1 MSLSSQPANLI
12 HRPASL
18 SRSQD
23 TAPSLS
29 SHVAGNIPN
38 STSNAANSASTFEF
52 TKRKRWADLL
62 IHELSEAIIFV
73 LSNECKVLFCSRA
86 VSELL
91 GWRDAELID
100 KDLVD
105 LVNGE
110 DKHAFRASFE
120 QSLRSRMEM
129 LSYVRFKCQH
139 EYTSPAKEVLF
150 EVKGYPHYIDDEQY
164 ARCFF
169 AVAKPY
175 PSRNTAMLNTFL
187 ELKIENERLQQR
199 LADLRVRMPPPSI
212 AHPGHSSSIAS
223 MYSASSSSRGLPTV
237 AHRPV
242 GDLPA
247 TCYTSHQTSHQ
258 TSTSYDDLVTQTNHH
273 QPRSFTDPPNV
284 LTYGSYALAGQQ
296 AQHPPEDNYGDDAAR
311 RKKIRKM
318 HAAEQYVCV
327 TCGRT
332 DSPEWR
338 KGPQGPK
345 TLCNA
350 CGLRWAKQV
359 RTKQD
364 EEQPSAGPSA

>member
-1 MSLSSQPANLI
+1 MSLSSQPANI
-12 HRPASL
+12 AHS
-18 SRSQD
+18 
-23 TAPSLS
+23 
-29 SHVAGNIPN
+29 
-38 STSNAANSASTFEF
+38 STSNAANSTPSTFEF

-62 IHELSEAIIFV
+62 IHELSEAIVLV

-91 GWRDAELID
+91 GWRDTELID

-110 DKHAFRASFE
+110 DKHAFRALFE

-129 LSYVRFKCQH
+129 LSYVRFKCQS
-139 EYTSPAKEVLF
+139 EYASPAKEVLF

-199 LADLRVRMPPPSI
+199 LADLRVRMPP
-212 AHPGHSSSIAS
+212 SSITHTGQLVAS
-223 MYSASSSSRGLPTV
+223 MYPAPSSSRGPVPT
-237 AHRPV
+237 ATLRP
-242 GDLPA
+242 
-247 TCYTSHQTSHQ
+247 
-258 TSTSYDDLVTQTNHH
+258 TSTSYDDLVTQTNH
-273 QPRSFTDPPNV
+273 QPRSFTDLPNV
-284 LTYGSYALAGQQ
+284 LTYGSYALTGQQ
-296 AQHPPEDNYGDDAAR
+296 AQQTTDDNYGDDAAR

-364 EEQPSAGPSA
+364 EEQPSAGPST

>member
-1 MSLSSQPANLI
+1 MSLSSQSANVA

-23 TAPSLS
+23 TPPSLS
-29 SHVAGNIPN
+29 SNVSGNIPS
-38 STSNAANSASTFEF
+38 STSNAANSIPSTFEF

-91 GWRDAELID
+91 GWRDTELVD

-120 QSLRSRMEM
+120 QSLRTRMEM
-129 LSYVRFKCQH
+129 LSYVRFKCQS
-139 EYTSPAKEVLF
+139 EYASPAKEVLF

-199 LADLRVRMPPPSI
+199 LADLRVRMPSPSI
-212 AHPGHSSSIAS
+212 AHTGQSMAS
-223 MYSASSSSRGLPTV
+223 MYSTPSSSRTPSSSFVSTV
-237 AHRPV
+237 THHPV

-247 TCYTSHQTSHQ
+247 TCYTTHQTGM
-258 TSTSYDDLVTQTNHH
+258 SYDDLVTHTNRH
-273 QPRSFTDPPNV
+273 QPRGFTDPPNV

-296 AQHPPEDNYGDDAAR
+296 AQQPTEDNYGDDAAR

-350 CGLRWAKQV
+350 CGLRWAKQI

-364 EEQPSAGPSA
+364 EEQPSAGPST

>member
-1 MSLSSQPANLI
+1 MSLSSQHANLT
-12 HRPASL
+12 HRPSSL

-23 TAPSLS
+23 TPPSS
-29 SHVAGNIPN
+29 SANIPS
-38 STSNAANSASTFEF
+38 STSAISSTFEF

-73 LSNECKVLFCSRA
+73 LSSESKVLFCSRA

-91 GWRDAELID
+91 GWRDTELID
-100 KDLVD
+100 KDMLD
-105 LVNGE
+105 FVNGE
-110 DKHAFRASFE
+110 DQHAFRVSFE
-120 QSLRSRMEM
+120 QSLRLRMEM
-129 LSYVRFKCQH
+129 LSYVRFKCQS

-164 ARCFF
+164 PRCFF

-199 LADLRVRMPPPSI
+199 LADLRVRPSPSSI
-212 AHPGHSSSIAS
+212 AQTGQSMAS
-223 MYSASSSSRGLPTV
+223 MYSTPSNSRGPVSIVT
-237 AHRPV
+237 HRPV
-242 GDLPA
+242 GDLPT
-247 TCYTSHQTSHQ
+247 TCYATHQM
-258 TSTSYDDLVTQTNHH
+258 STSYDDLVTQTNHH
-273 QPRSFTDPPNV
+273 QPRGFTDSPNV
-284 LTYGSYALAGQQ
+284 YTYGSYAHHDDAGQQ
-296 AQHPPEDNYGDDAAR
+296 AQQPTEDNYGDDAAR
-311 RKKIRKM
+311 RKRIRKM

-359 RTKQD
+359 RTRQD
-364 EEQPSAGPSA
+364 EEQPSAGPST

>member
-1 MSLSSQPANLI
+1 MSLSSQPANI
-12 HRPASL
+12 THTHSNN
-18 SRSQD
+18 SV
-23 TAPSLS
+23 PSS
-29 SHVAGNIPN
+29 SSNVLTP
-38 STSNAANSASTFEF
+38 TSNAPTSTPSTFEF

-86 VSELL
+86 ISELL
-91 GWRDAELID
+91 GWRDTELID

-129 LSYVRFKCQH
+129 LSYVRFKCQS
-139 EYTSPAKEVLF
+139 EYASPAKEVLF
-150 EVKGYPHYIDDEQY
+150 EVKGYPHYIDDELY

-199 LADLRVRMPPPSI
+199 LADLRVRMPPASI
-212 AHPGHSSSIAS
+212 AHTGQSMPSI
-223 MYSASSSSRGLPTV
+223 YSTPSTSRAPVQSATL
-237 AHRPV
+237 RPV
-242 GDLPA
+242 GDLTA
-247 TCYTSHQTSHQ
+247 TCYTAHQS
-258 TSTSYDDLVTQTNHH
+258 STSFDDLLTQTNHH
-273 QPRSFTDPPNV
+273 QPRGFTDPPNV
-284 LTYGSYALAGQQ
+284 LTYGSYALTGPPAQQ
-296 AQHPPEDNYGDDAAR
+296 PTEDNYGDDAAR

-364 EEQPSAGPSA
+364 DEQPSAGPST

>member
-1 MSLSSQPANLI
+1 MSPNSQNPNVT
-12 HRPASL
+12 HRPSSL
-18 SRSQD
+18 SRSQN
-23 TAPSLS
+23 TAPSLTSNMS
-29 SHVAGNIPN
+29 SNIP
-38 STSNAANSASTFEF
+38 SSVSNAANSMSSTFEF

-91 GWRDAELID
+91 GWRDTELID

-105 LVNGE
+105 FANGE

-120 QSLRSRMEM
+120 QSLRLRMEM
-129 LSYVRFKCQH
+129 LSYVRFKCQS
-139 EYTSPAKEVLF
+139 EYAFPAKEVLF
-150 EVKGYPHYIDDEQY
+150 EVKGYPHYIDGEQY

-199 LADLRVRMPPPSI
+199 LADLRVRMPPPSV
-212 AHPGHSSSIAS
+212 AHTGQSMAS
-223 MYSASSSSRGLPTV
+223 MYSTSSSPCGPVPTV
-237 AHRPV
+237 THRPV
-242 GDLPA
+242 RDFPA
-247 TCYTSHQTSHQ
+247 TCYTTHQTN
-258 TSTSYDDLVTQTNHH
+258 TSYDDLVTQTNHH
-273 QPRSFTDPPNV
+273 QPRGFADSPNV

-296 AQHPPEDNYGDDAAR
+296 AQQPTEDNYGDDAAR
-311 RKKIRKM
+311 RKRIRKM

-364 EEQPSAGPSA
+364 EEQPSAGPST

>member
-1 MSLSSQPANLI
+1 MPLSSQPANLI

-29 SHVAGNIPN
+29 SSIAGNIPN

-86 VSELL
+86 ISELL

-129 LSYVRFKCQH
+129 LSYVRFKCQN

-175 PSRNTAMLNTFL
+175 PSRNTAI
-187 ELKIENERLQQR
+187 LKTERLQQR

-212 AHPGHSSSIAS
+212 AHTGHSTIAS
-223 MYSASSSSRGLPTV
+223 MYSSSSM

-247 TCYTSHQTSHQ
+247 TCYTSHQ

-284 LTYGSYALAGQQ
+284 LTYGSYAHTGQQ
-296 AQHPPEDNYGDDAAR
+296 AQHPIEDNYGDDAAR

-364 EEQPSAGPSA
+364 EEQPSAGPST

>member
-1 MSLSSQPANLI
+1 MSLSSQPANVT
-12 HRPASL
+12 HRSASL

-23 TAPSLS
+23 SAPSS
-29 SHVAGNIPN
+29 SSNGSTMSNVPS
-38 STSNAANSASTFEF
+38 STSNAANSATSTFEF

-73 LSNECKVLFCSRA
+73 LSSECKILFCSKA

-91 GWRDAELID
+91 GWRDTELID

-110 DKHAFRASFE
+110 DKHAFRGSFD
-120 QSLRSRMEM
+120 QSLRSRAEM
-129 LSYVRFKCQH
+129 LSYVRFKCQS
-139 EYTSPAKEVLF
+139 EYVSPAKEVLF
-150 EVKGYPHYIDDEQY
+150 EVKGYPHYIDDELF

-199 LADLRVRMPPPSI
+199 LADLRIRIPPPSV
-212 AHPGHSSSIAS
+212 HTGQPMAS
-223 MYSASSSSRGLPTV
+223 MYSAPSTSRGPAPSVTL
-237 AHRPV
+237 RPV
-242 GDLPA
+242 GDLTT
-247 TCYTSHQTSHQ
+247 TCYTTHH
-258 TSTSYDDLVTQTNHH
+258 TSTSYDDLVMQANHH
-273 QPRSFTDPPNV
+273 QPRGFTEPPNV
-284 LTYGSYALAGQQ
+284 LTYGSYALGGQQ
-296 AQHPPEDNYGDDAAR
+296 AQQPTEDNYGDDAAR

-364 EEQPSAGPSA
+364 EEQPSAGPST

>member
-1 MSLSSQPANLI
+1 MSLNSHPANVT
-12 HRPASL
+12 HRPASS

-23 TAPSLS
+23 TTPSLS
-29 SHVAGNIPN
+29 SINVSGNSTPNSIP
-38 STSNAANSASTFEF
+38 STSNSMPSTFEF

-91 GWRDAELID
+91 GWRDTELID

-120 QSLRSRMEM
+120 QSLRMRVEM
-129 LSYVRFKCQH
+129 LSYVRFKHQS
-139 EYTSPAKEVLF
+139 EYASPAKEVLF

-169 AVAKPY
+169 AVAKPF

-199 LADLRVRMPPPSI
+199 LAELRVRMPPPSTI
-212 AHPGHSSSIAS
+212 AHTGQSMTS
-223 MYSASSSSRGLPTV
+223 MYSTLSSSRSTMT
-237 AHRPV
+237 HRPV
-242 GDLPA
+242 GDLPP
-247 TCYTSHQTSHQ
+247 TCYTTHQ

-273 QPRSFTDPPNV
+273 QPRGFTDPSNA
-284 LTYGSYALAGQQ
+284 LTYGSYVPAGQQ
-296 AQHPPEDNYGDDAAR
+296 AQQPTEDNYGDDASR

-364 EEQPSAGPSA
+364 DEQPSAGPST

>member
-1 MSLSSQPANLI
+1 MP
-12 HRPASL
+12 
-18 SRSQD
+18 
-23 TAPSLS
+23 
-29 SHVAGNIPN
+29 
-38 STSNAANSASTFEF
+38 STFEF

-91 GWRDAELID
+91 GWRDTELVD

-120 QSLRSRMEM
+120 RSLRSRMEM
-129 LSYVRFKCQH
+129 LSYVRFKCQS
-139 EYTSPAKEVLF
+139 EYASPAKEVLF

-199 LADLRVRMPPPSI
+199 LAELRVRMPPPSI
-212 AHPGHSSSIAS
+212 AHTGQSMAS
-223 MYSASSSSRGLPTV
+223 MYSTPSSSRTPSSSFVSTV
-237 AHRPV
+237 THHPV

-247 TCYTSHQTSHQ
+247 TCVSLSNWSIRMTLSA
-258 TSTSYDDLVTQTNHH
+258 TQ
-273 QPRSFTDPPNV
+273 
-284 LTYGSYALAGQQ
+284 
-296 AQHPPEDNYGDDAAR
+296 
-311 RKKIRKM
+311 IRKM

-364 EEQPSAGPSA
+364 EEQPSAGPST

>member
-1 MSLSSQPANLI
+1 MPLSSQHAN
-12 HRPASL
+12 RSASS

-23 TAPSLS
+23 TTSLLS
-29 SHVAGNIPN
+29 S
-38 STSNAANSASTFEF
+38 NATFEF

-62 IHELSEAIIFV
+62 IHELSEAVIFV

-86 VSELL
+86 ISELL

-105 LVNGE
+105 LINAE
-110 DKHAFRASFE
+110 DKQAFRVSFE

-129 LSYVRFKCQH
+129 LSYVRFKYQC
-139 EYTSPAKEVLF
+139 EYAREVLF

-199 LADLRVRMPPPSI
+199 LADLRVRMPSTSI
-212 AHPGHSSSIAS
+212 AHTGQSMAS
-223 MYSASSSSRGLPTV
+223 VYKPSSSRGHVPTV
-237 AHRPV
+237 THRP
-242 GDLPA
+242 
-247 TCYTSHQTSHQ
+247 

-273 QPRSFTDPPNV
+273 QSRDFTDAPSM
-284 LTYGSYALAGQQ
+284 LAYGSYVSAGQQ
-296 AQHPPEDNYGDDAAR
+296 TPQPTEDNYGDDATK

-318 HAAEQYVCV
+318 HVAEQYVCV

-364 EEQPSAGPSA
+364 EEQPSAGPST

>member
-1 MSLSSQPANLI
+1 MSTSSQPVKSPLM

-18 SRSQD
+18 FKTQEPASSSSNV
-23 TAPSLS
+23 TAMANPTTTS
-29 SHVAGNIPN
+29 S
-38 STSNAANSASTFEF
+38 STSSLPSTFEF

-100 KDLVD
+100 KDLVN

-110 DKHAFRASFE
+110 DQHAFRGSFD
-120 QSLRSRMEM
+120 QSLRSRAEM
-129 LSYVRFKCQH
+129 LSYVRFKCQT
-139 EYTSPAKEVLF
+139 EYATPAKEVLF
-150 EVKGYPHYIDDEQY
+150 EVKGYPHYIDDEPY

-187 ELKIENERLQQR
+187 ELKVENERLQQR
-199 LADLRVRMPPPSI
+199 LADLRVRVPQPL
-212 AHPGHSSSIAS
+212 PGNNGQPMTS
-223 MYSASSSSRGLPTV
+223 MYSVPPTSRGSASSVTFRSIS
-237 AHRPV
+237 
-242 GDLPA
+242 DLA
-247 TCYTSHQTSHQ
+247 SACYTTHH
-258 TSTSYDDLVTQTNHH
+258 TSTPYDDLVTQGSHH
-273 QPRSFTDPPNV
+273 QPR
-284 LTYGSYALAGQQ
+284 
-296 AQHPPEDNYGDDAAR
+296 EDNYGDDATR
-311 RKKIRKM
+311 RKRIRKV

-359 RTKQD
+359 R
-364 EEQPSAGPSA
+364 

>member
-1 MSLSSQPANLI
+1 MPLSSQPANI
-12 HRPASL
+12 THRPASL

-29 SHVAGNIPN
+29 SNIAGNIPN
-38 STSNAANSASTFEF
+38 STSNATNSASTFEF

-86 VSELL
+86 ISELL

-105 LVNGE
+105 LVNGKHVCCVLVVLPACAHLSFISSGE

-129 LSYVRFKCQH
+129 LSYVRFKCQN

-175 PSRNTAMLNTFL
+175 PSRNTAM
-187 ELKIENERLQQR
+187 
-199 LADLRVRMPPPSI
+199 
-212 AHPGHSSSIAS
+212 
-223 MYSASSSSRGLPTV
+223 
-237 AHRPV
+237 
-242 GDLPA
+242 
-247 TCYTSHQTSHQ
+247 
-258 TSTSYDDLVTQTNHH
+258 
-273 QPRSFTDPPNV
+273 
-284 LTYGSYALAGQQ
+284 
-296 AQHPPEDNYGDDAAR
+296 
-311 RKKIRKM
+311 
-318 HAAEQYVCV
+318 
-327 TCGRT
+327 
-332 DSPEWR
+332 
-338 KGPQGPK
+338 
-345 TLCNA
+345 
-350 CGLRWAKQV
+350 
-359 RTKQD
+359 
-364 EEQPSAGPSA
+364 

>member
-1 MSLSSQPANLI
+1 VS
-12 HRPASL
+12 
-18 SRSQD
+18 
-23 TAPSLS
+23 
-29 SHVAGNIPN
+29 GNPTSISIP
-38 STSNAANSASTFEF
+38 STFEF

-91 GWRDAELID
+91 GWRDTELID

-110 DKHAFRASFE
+110 DKHAFRVSFE

-129 LSYVRFKCQH
+129 LSYVRFKYQS
-139 EYTSPAKEVLF
+139 EYTSSAKEVLF

-212 AHPGHSSSIAS
+212 AHTGQPMTS
-223 MYSASSSSRGLPTV
+223 MYSTPSSSRSMVT
-237 AHRPV
+237 HRSV
-242 GDLPA
+242 GDLSP
-247 TCYTSHQTSHQ
+247 TCYATHQ

-273 QPRSFTDPPNV
+273 QPRGFTDPSNV
-284 LTYGSYALAGQQ
+284 LTYGSYVPAGQQ
-296 AQHPPEDNYGDDAAR
+296 AQQPIEDNYGDDAAR

-364 EEQPSAGPSA
+364 EEQPNAGPST

>member
-1 MSLSSQPANLI
+1 MSLSSQAAN
-12 HRPASL
+12 RSASS

-23 TAPSLS
+23 TTPPLPS
-29 SHVAGNIPN
+29 G

-73 LSNECKVLFCSRA
+73 LSNECKVLFCSKA

-129 LSYVRFKCQH
+129 LSYVRLKCQS
-139 EYTSPAKEVLF
+139 EYNSPAKEVLF

-199 LADLRVRMPPPSI
+199 LADLRVRMPPPSVT
-212 AHPGHSSSIAS
+212 HTGQSIAS
-223 MYSASSSSRGLPTV
+223 MYSTSSSSRGPPVVT
-237 AHRPV
+237 HRPV

-247 TCYTSHQTSHQ
+247 TCYTTHQ
-258 TSTSYDDLVTQTNHH
+258 TSTSYDDFVTQTNHQ

-284 LTYGSYALAGQQ
+284 LAYGSYALTDQQ
-296 AQHPPEDNYGDDAAR
+296 AQQPTEDNYGDDASR

-364 EEQPSAGPSA
+364 EEQPSAGPST

>member
-1 MSLSSQPANLI
+1 MPLSSQPANII

-23 TAPSLS
+23 TTPSLS
-29 SHVAGNIPN
+29 SNVAGNIPN

-86 VSELL
+86 ISELL

-120 QSLRSRMEM
+120 QSLRLRMEM
-129 LSYVRFKCQH
+129 LSYVRFKCQN

-212 AHPGHSSSIAS
+212 AHTGHSIAS
-223 MYSASSSSRGLPTV
+223 MYSSSSSSRGLSTV

-247 TCYTSHQTSHQ
+247 TCYTSHQTS
-258 TSTSYDDLVTQTNHH
+258 TSYDDLVTQINHH
-273 QPRSFTDPPNV
+273 QPRNFTDPPNV
-284 LTYGSYALAGQQ
+284 LTYGTSYALSGQQ
-296 AQHPPEDNYGDDAAR
+296 AQHPTEDNYGDDAAR

-364 EEQPSAGPSA
+364 EEQPSAGPST